1 MSDSEAE
8 LVRSNVG
15 DFSFENQELAIVN
28 AKGEKDRVVPVGE
41 YACHFTEVY
50 RTLIRPWQVRSAAE
64 KALFLSRSSGARLAS
79 RTIAKIVYR
88 AASRAEIDN
97 RVTPHGFRHAMA
109 THMLRNKA
117 DLRHIRAILG
127 HASIVSTEIYTHMS
141 LEDLKEV
148 VRRAH
153 PHGKR
158 KG

>member
-1 MSDSEAE
+1 M
-8 LVRSNVG
+8 
-15 DFSFENQELAIVN
+15 
-28 AKGEKDRVVPVGE
+28 GEKDRVVHVGE

-50 RTLIRPWQVRSAAE
+50 RTLIRPWQIRSAAE

-88 AASRAEIDN
+88 AASRAEIDK

-117 DLRHIRAILG
+117 DLRHIQAILG

-158 KG
+158 KE